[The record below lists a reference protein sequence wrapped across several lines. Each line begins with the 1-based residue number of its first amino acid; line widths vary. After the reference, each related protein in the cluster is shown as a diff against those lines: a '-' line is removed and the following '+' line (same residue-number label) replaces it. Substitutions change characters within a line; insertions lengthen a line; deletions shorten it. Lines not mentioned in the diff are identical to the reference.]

1 MKITINIDEEK
12 ILELAET
19 TSINELPTSIFYQAK
34 KEAIDIAVK
43 EIKDKLIEKSF
54 YGNKESLYSEIK
66 DYLYKQIEVRIK
78 ELIEAKFSEKNIEAI
93 VKRHTD
99 ETITNWLEKRI
110 YTRLEEIKKDIFIAS
125 YGEIENERR
134 TAEEEHEAELKAIK
148 E

>member
-99 ETITNWLEKRI
+99 ET
-110 YTRLEEIKKDIFIAS
+110 
-125 YGEIENERR
+125 
-134 TAEEEHEAELKAIK
+134 
-148 E
+148 